1 MSNLSPTYSSTAAAQ
16 SVRSSQPGLFE
27 LLGFLLAAFAA
38 IALSPSTVDYL
49 FLSFTTIKAPVGT
62 YGFGAF
68 LALTAAAVLSGRIN
82 RNGMIALLWLLA
94 VSFGLAL
101 TSIWSESTVYLQ
113 YKLPLVLGMPSILF
127 AAGFFLAASG
137 RTRLF
142 ANCICVLSFVILLG
156 IWIFG
161 IDVIVGFQTGL
172 DEEFGG
178 RYQSISRVLAVGA
191 IVFASMAVTHPNYY
205 TRIALFLVSVL
216 LVFQVLY
223 TGGRVGLLVI
233 SLAAPLLYFSTFRPK
248 MRLFLIVLFAAFA
261 FFVLTKVDL
270 LSLVSAVWPGDV
282 PLTVQRV
289 LIDYSNQQADQ
300 FQLLDREN
308 LWRLAIELW
317 SENPVFGVGL
327 ASFPVDA
334 GIGDMRGVY
343 PHNIFLELAAE
354 TGIFGLILF
363 LSFVLTVIMRRAK
376 GIVAPMDRMI
386 ATGVLASGVAI
397 SSVVSDFGLQRELFL
412 GLGLYY
418 GLKFPDA
425 LASARARKKPAGP
438 LQVSRSNEIL

>member
-1 MSNLSPTYSSTAAAQ
+1 MTNAPLKYSPAGVPAAARSTQ
-16 SVRSSQPGLFE
+16 SGLFE
-27 LLGFLLAAFAA
+27 SLGFLLAAFGAV
-38 IALSPSTVDYL
+38 ALSPATVDYL
-49 FLSFTTIKAPVGT
+49 FLSFTSLKVPIGT

-68 LALTAAAVLSGRIN
+68 LALTAVMIFGGRIN
-82 RNGMIALLWLLA
+82 RRGLIALIWLLA

-101 TSIWSESTVYLQ
+101 TSVWSESTVYLQ
-113 YKLPLVLGMPSILF
+113 SKLPLVIGMPAILF

-142 ANCICVLSFVILLG
+142 ANCICILSVAILVG

-178 RYQSISRVLAVGA
+178 RYQSISRVLSVGA
-191 IVFASMAVTHPNYY
+191 IVFASMAATYPNHYVK
-205 TRIALFLVSVL
+205 AGLLLVSAL

-233 SLAAPLLYFSTFRPK
+233 AIAAPLLYFSTFRPWT
-248 MRLFLIVLFAAFA
+248 RLFLLVAFAAFA
-261 FFVLTKVDL
+261 FLVLTRIDL
-270 LSLVSAVWPGDV
+270 LTVVSAVWPGDV
-282 PLTVQRV
+282 PLTVQRI
-289 LIDYSNQQADQ
+289 LIDFSNQQADQ

-327 ASFPVDA
+327 ASYPVDA
-334 GIGDMRGVY
+334 GIGDMLGVY
-343 PHNIFLELAAE
+343 PHNLILELAAE
-354 TGIFGLILF
+354 TGLFGLTLF
-363 LSFVLTVIMRRAK
+363 LSFALAVVMTRARGVI
-376 GIVAPMDRMI
+376 APMDRMI
-386 ATGVLASGVAI
+386 ATGILASGVAI
-397 SSVVSDFGLQRELFL
+397 CSVVSDFGLQRELFL

-418 GLKFPDA
+418 GLKFPDV
-425 LASARARKKPAGP
+425 LVRARAGNRAAAPAKI
-438 LQVSRSNEIL
+438 S

>member
-1 MSNLSPTYSSTAAAQ
+1 MSNLSPTYSSNAAAQ
-16 SVRSSQPGLFE
+16 SVRSSQAGLFE

-62 YGFGAF
+62 YGFGVF

-101 TSIWSESTVYLQ
+101 TSIWSESTIYLQ
-113 YKLPLVLGMPSILF
+113 SKLPLVLGMPTILF

-142 ANCICVLSFVILLG
+142 ANCICILSAAILLG

-178 RYQSISRVLAVGA
+178 RYQSISRVLALGA
-191 IVFASMAVTHPNYY
+191 IVFASMGASHPNHY
-205 TRIALFLVSVL
+205 AKAGLLLVSSL

-233 SLAAPLLYFSTFRPK
+233 ALATPLLYFSTFRPRI
-248 MRLFLIVLFAAFA
+248 RLFLIVAFAAFA
-261 FFVLTKVDL
+261 FLVLTKIDL
-270 LSLVSAVWPGDV
+270 LTVANAVWPGDL

-289 LIDYSNQQADQ
+289 LIDFSNQQADQ

-308 LWRLAIELW
+308 LWRLAVELW
-317 SENPVFGVGL
+317 SENPLFGVGL
-327 ASFPVDA
+327 ASYPVDA
-334 GIGDMRGVY
+334 GIGDMLGVY
-343 PHNIFLELAAE
+343 PHNIILELAAE
-354 TGIFGLILF
+354 TGLFGLTLF
-363 LSFVLTVIMRRAK
+363 LSFTLTVVMTRAK
-376 GIVAPMDRMI
+376 GVMAPMDRMI
-386 ATGVLASGVAI
+386 ATGIMVSGVAI
-397 SSVVSDFGLQRELFL
+397 SSVVSDFSLQRELFL

-425 LASARARKKPAGP
+425 LVGTRFGSKTAAHTTIP
-438 LQVSRSNEIL
+438 

>member
-1 MSNLSPTYSSTAAAQ
+1 M
-16 SVRSSQPGLFE
+16 F
-27 LLGFLLAAFAA
+27 
-38 IALSPSTVDYL
+38 I
-49 FLSFTTIKAPVGT
+49 
-62 YGFGAF
+62 
-68 LALTAAAVLSGRIN
+68 ALTAVIILSGRIN
-82 RNGMIALLWLLA
+82 RRGLIALLWLLT
-94 VSFGLAL
+94 VSLGLAL

-113 YKLPLVLGMPSILF
+113 YKLPLVLGMPAILF

-142 ANCICVLSFVILLG
+142 ANCICVLSFGILLG

-191 IVFASMAVTHPNYY
+191 IVLTSMAVTHPNYY
-205 TRIALFLVSVL
+205 ARIALFLVSVL

-233 SLAAPLLYFSTFRPK
+233 ALAAPLLYFSTFRPR
-248 MRLFLIVLFAAFA
+248 MRLFLMVLFGAFA
-261 FFVLTKVDL
+261 FLVLTKVDL

-282 PLTVQRV
+282 PLTIQRV
-289 LIDYSNQQADQ
+289 LIDYSIQQADQ

-308 LWRLAIELW
+308 LWRLAMELW

-354 TGIFGLILF
+354 TGLFGLALF
-363 LSFVLTVIMRRAK
+363 LSFAFTVFMARAK
-376 GIVAPMDRMI
+376 GAIAPMDRMI

-397 SSVVSDFGLQRELFL
+397 SSVVSDFSLQRELFL

-425 LASARARKKPAGP
+425 LVRTRVRNRPAGP
-438 LQVSRSNEIL
+438 VPISRSNEIL